1 MTGMVY
7 AMNTQDKRFLAAVL
21 GEGIRGDH
29 PPGMAALG
37 EPDNGG
43 FLLGGSLEWPFAPHA
58 GIKSLITLTRS
69 FRRPYQEH
77 LVLTASWGGDI
88 TGTELSVGLD
98 LTLDPMNTSD
108 VFGKS
113 DHLIGQLV
121 APETAQATRNTVQVD
136 FAERLTPG
144 TTSFGLA
151 KLRGRI
157 LWQAGARHI
166 LRFHRQMPKG
176 WPEAPHVETDES
188 AITGRT
194 DPIHPPA
201 HGQLES
207 RILLGIPFLTPDR
220 RKIVDVNISRLATA
234 LAWLRENAG

>member
-1 MTGMVY
+1 
-7 AMNTQDKRFLAAVL
+7 MNTQDKRFLAAVL
-21 GEGIRGDH
+21 GDGIGGFVPADRS
-29 PPGMAALG
+29 ALG
-37 EPDNGG
+37 NSLTDG
-43 FLLGGSLEWPFAPHA
+43 FALRNSLTWPFAPHA
-58 GIKSLITLTRS
+58 GIRS
-69 FRRPYQEH
+69 FTLQSRQSRSPPFEH
-77 LVLTASWGGDI
+77 LILTASWGGDI
-88 TGTELSVGLD
+88 AGTELSVGLD
-98 LTLDPMNTSD
+98 LALPPMDTSD
-108 VFGKS
+108 LFGKS
-113 DHLIGQLV
+113 EHLIGQLV
-121 APETAQATRNTVQVD
+121 SPETAQATRNTVQVD
-136 FAERLTPG
+136 FIERLTPG
-144 TTSFGLA
+144 TASFGLA

-201 HGQLES
+201 HGQIES

-220 RKIVDVNISRLATA
+220 RKIIDVNISRLATA